1 MTKTVTLLID
11 GDIVAFSA
19 VSAAQMDIEWSPDC
33 WSNYVD
39 MKSAKDKFL
48 VDIDRIVDAAT
59 SAIKGRVK
67 IKPILCITGPDNWRC
82 EILPTYKGHRKPKP
96 PGYREFQTWVLKES
110 GFETYL
116 RPGLEADDCLGILQ
130 TRALRKGEEVMM
142 WSADKDLMQI
152 EGKHLIYD
160 LKGHPSKASIQE
172 VSELDG
178 ELLHV
183 KQTLTGDVAD
193 NYKGLAG
200 YGDVKAKKLIAKF
213 DGKPLSDLWGAVQEA
228 YEASGQTRED
238 MLVQARVARILRV
251 DDYDFKKK
259 EVILWDTPKED
270 QA

>member
-39 MKSAKDKFL
+39 MKSAKEKFL
-48 VDIDRIVDAAT
+48 VGIERLVDAAT
-59 SAIKGRVK
+59 FAIKGKVK

-82 EILPTYKGHRKPKP
+82 GILPTYKGHRKRKP
-96 PGYREFQTWVLKES
+96 PGYREFQNWVLEES

-152 EGKHLIYD
+152 EGKHLVFD
-160 LKGHPSKASIQE
+160 LKNHSSKPTIVE

-183 KQTLTGDVAD
+183 KQTLTGDVTD

-259 EVILWDTPKED
+259 EVILWTPKED